1 MPATLTVYDETTTGD
16 RSDPIVLEFLTE
28 HITIR
33 ELIRQRVYQEVQ
45 DYNLNVA
52 KNPEFRGLIQPS
64 NAEKTLKGYKR
75 KSKQPIDWQQQFE
88 KATEAFESQRILV
101 LVNDH
106 QAESL
111 EQKVTITPETVVS
124 FLKLVLLVGG

>member
-16 RSDPIVLEFLTE
+16 RGEPIVLEFLTE
-28 HITIR
+28 HITVG

-45 DYNLNVA
+45 DYNLDLAQQPV
-52 KNPEFRGLIQPS
+52 FRGLVQPTD
-64 NAEKTLKGYKR
+64 AEQTLNGYKL
-75 KSKQPIDWQQQFE
+75 KSKRQIDWRRQFD
-88 KATEAFESQRILV
+88 KAIEGFNASRILV
-101 LVNDH
+101 LVNDR

-111 EQKVTITPETVVS
+111 DEELTITPETTVT